1 MTYRRIL
8 PAALVSALA
17 MLFATLGQAQEA
29 KRSIEQIEGD
39 VYRFQNN
46 FHFAMFVV
54 TDEGI
59 VVTDP
64 INAEAVQW
72 LKAELASRFDQPVTH
87 MIFSHSHADHASGG
101 QGWGSIEVIAHEEMP
116 KHVKIGAVDTAM
128 PTTTFSDE
136 HSFELGGKTFEST
149 YLGEGHGDDLIVTI
163 VRPENVA
170 FVVDVVS
177 PKRLPWRDFPRTDI
191 DGMIEQIKV
200 VESLDFDI
208 LLPGHSAV
216 GTKQDATDTRLY
228 IEHLKTEVKAA
239 LDAGRSEA
247 DILASDITDDYKDW
261 SGYEQLRDLNIQ
273 GMIRW
278 LSTGSTG

>member
-1 MTYRRIL
+1 MRIDRKHPL
-8 PAALVSALA
+8 ILLAILMMSFAFQASAQD
-17 MLFATLGQAQEA
+17 T
-29 KRSIEQIEGD
+29 KRSLKHVEGD

-46 FHFAMFVV
+46 FHFAMVVV
-54 TDEGI
+54 TEDGI

-64 INAEAVQW
+64 INAEAVEW
-72 LKAELASRFDQPVTH
+72 LKGELSERFTQPVTH

-101 QGWGSIEVIAHEEMP
+101 QGWGDIEVIAHEEMR

-128 PTTTFSDE
+128 PTTTFSDGY
-136 HSFELGGKTFEST
+136 SFDLGSKTFELT
-149 YLGEGHGDDLIVTI
+149 YLGPGHGDDLIVTI

-191 DGMIEQIKV
+191 DGMVQQIKV
-200 VESLDFDI
+200 VESLEFDI
-208 LLPGHSAV
+208 LLPGHSV
-216 GTKQDATDTRLY
+216 IGTKEDATNTRLY
-228 IEHLKTEVKAA
+228 VEHLMKEVKTA
-239 LDAGRSEA
+239 LDAGQSEA

-261 SGYEQLRDLNIQ
+261 GGYEQLRDLNIQ

-278 LSTGSTG
+278 LTTKG

>member
-1 MTYRRIL
+1 MKFDRYG
-8 PAALVSALA
+8 LA
-17 MLFATLGQAQEA
+17 GLFALIFVQVAIPADAQDVN
-29 KRSIEQIEGD
+29 RSLEQVEGD

-46 FHFAMFVV
+46 FHFAMVVV
-54 TDEGI
+54 TDDGI

-64 INAEAVQW
+64 INADAVEW
-72 LKAELASRFDQPVTH
+72 LKAELADRFDQPVTH

-101 QGWGSIEVIAHEEMP
+101 QGWGDIEVIAHEEMR

-128 PTTTFSDE
+128 PTTTFSDQ
-136 HSFELGGKTFEST
+136 HNFELGGKAFELT
-149 YLGEGHGDDLIVTI
+149 YTGIGHGDDLIVTI

-170 FVVDVVS
+170 FVVDIVS

-208 LLPGHSAV
+208 LLPGHSV
-216 GTKQDATDTRLY
+216 IGTKEDATNTRLY
-228 IEHLKTEVKAA
+228 IEHLMKEVQVALDDGKTEA
-239 LDAGRSEA
+239 E
-247 DILASDITDDYKDW
+247 ILASDITDGYKDW
-261 SGYEQLRDLNIQ
+261 MGYEQLRDLNVQ

-278 LSTGSTG
+278 LSARG

>member
-1 MTYRRIL
+1 MPVRATSL
-8 PAALVSALA
+8 ALFAAL
-17 MLFATLGQAQEA
+17 TLGLTAPAIAQEA
-29 KRSIEQIEGD
+29 KRALEQVEGD

-46 FHFAMFVV
+46 FHFAMVVV

-64 INAEAVQW
+64 IDADAVAW
-72 LKAELASRFDQPVTH
+72 LKAELASRFDQPITH

-101 QGWGSIEVIAHEEMP
+101 QGWGDIEVIAHEEMP

-128 PTTTFSDE
+128 PTTTFADE
-136 HSFELGGKTFEST
+136 YSFELGGKTFELT
-149 YLGEGHGDDLIVTI
+149 YLGEGHGDDLIVTV
-163 VRPENVA
+163 VRPENAA

-191 DGMIEQIKV
+191 DGLIAQIEA

-208 LLPGHSAV
+208 LVPGHSVV
-216 GTKQDATDTRLY
+216 GTKEDATNTRLY
-228 IEHLKTEVKAA
+228 IEHLKNEVKAA
-239 LDAGRSEA
+239 LDAGQTEA
-247 DILASDITDDYKDW
+247 DILASDITDAYKDW
-261 SGYEQLRDLNIQ
+261 GGYDQLRDLNIQ

-278 LSTGSTG
+278 LKAGG

>member
-1 MTYRRIL
+1 MQFAS
-8 PAALVSALA
+8 PAD
-17 MLFATLGQAQEA
+17 AQDA
-29 KRSIEQIEGD
+29 NRSLERVEGD

-46 FHFAMFVV
+46 FHFAMVVV

-64 INAEAVQW
+64 INAEAVEW
-72 LKAELASRFDQPVTH
+72 LKAELADRFDQPVTH

-101 QGWGSIEVIAHEEMP
+101 QGWGDIEVIAHEEMR

-128 PTTTFSDE
+128 PTTTFSDQ
-136 HSFELGGKTFEST
+136 HSFELGGKTFELT
-149 YLGEGHGDDLIVTI
+149 YTGVGHGDDLIVTI

-191 DGMIEQIKV
+191 DGMIKQIKV
-200 VESLDFDI
+200 VEGLDFDI
-208 LLPGHSAV
+208 LLPGHSVV
-216 GTKQDATDTRLY
+216 GTKEDATNTRLY
-228 IEHLKTEVKAA
+228 IEHLMKEVQAA
-239 LDAGRSEA
+239 LDAGKTEA
-247 DILASDITDDYKDW
+247 EILASDITDDYRDW
-261 SGYEQLRDLNIQ
+261 MGYEQLRDLNVQ

-278 LSTGSTG
+278 LATSG